1 MAKLPRIVDFQKIP
15 KMWRNVHT
23 KGIVSAA
30 DILFTPSMQR
40 VLAVGGGVGLITG
53 GGYEER
59 FKPAAGLVV
68 RYQLE
73 RLSATVRV
81 FPKPPPSNNPR
92 IHRSALTALEFSWR
106 L

>member
-1 MAKLPRIVDFQKIP
+1 ML
-15 KMWRNVHT
+15 
-23 KGIVSAA
+23 A
-30 DILFTPSMQR
+30 DWTPWWFGS
-40 VLAVGGGVGLITG
+40 LAVGGGVGLITG

-59 FKPAAGLVV
+59 VKPAAGLVV

-81 FPKPPPSNNPR
+81 FPKPPPGNNPR
-92 IHRSALTALEFSWR
+92 VHRSALTALEFSWR